1 MNLSKRIQDMQESPI
16 RKLVPIAQKAK
27 KEGRKVYHLNIG
39 QPDIPTPPAFFEAVK
54 NFDAKVL
61 EYSFSQGS
69 PDLIRAMLPYYASF
83 GMNFEER
90 DILVTNGGSEAIL
103 FALIAVA
110 DPGDEVLVPEPFYT
124 NYNGFATPVG
134 VKVVP
139 ITTTAEEGFALTSK
153 DRIVSRITPRTR
165 AILLSN
171 PGNPTGAVYSAEEVR
186 MVADIAKE
194 HNLYIIADEVYRE
207 FIYDGLSYT
216 SFGTMKDV
224 EDRVIIVDSISK
236 RYSACGARI
245 GCLASKNQA
254 FIANVL
260 KLCQGRLCVPTLEQV
275 GAMELYK
282 VDKSYFKEVNDEYTK
297 RRDIVHAALEE
308 IPGVVCKKPRGAF
321 YVIAKLPVD
330 NAEDFV
336 VWMLEHFSVDGE
348 TVMMAPAEGFYA
360 TPGLGRDEVRIAY
373 VLNEH
378 DLRKAMAIL
387 KAGVAEYP
395 AAKKQGASS
404 ESCCCCGGKN

>member
-282 VDKSYFKEVNDEYTK
+282 VDKSYFKEVND
-297 RRDIVHAALEE
+297 
-308 IPGVVCKKPRGAF
+308 
-321 YVIAKLPVD
+321 
-330 NAEDFV
+330 
-336 VWMLEHFSVDGE
+336 
-348 TVMMAPAEGFYA
+348 
-360 TPGLGRDEVRIAY
+360 
-373 VLNEH
+373 
-378 DLRKAMAIL
+378 
-387 KAGVAEYP
+387 
-395 AAKKQGASS
+395 
-404 ESCCCCGGKN
+404 

>member
-1 MNLSKRIQDMQESPI
+1 MNLSKRIQEMQESPI

-54 NFDAKVL
+54 HFDAKVL

-69 PDLIRAMLPYYASF
+69 PDLIRAMLPYYATF
-83 GMNFEER
+83 GMHFEER
-90 DILVTNGGSEAIL
+90 DILVTNGGSEALL

-110 DPGDEVLVPEPFYT
+110 DPGEEVLVPEPFYT
-124 NYNGFATPVG
+124 NYNGFAKPVG
-134 VKVVP
+134 VTVVP
-139 ITTTAEEGFALTSK
+139 ITTKAEEGFALTSK
-153 DRIVSRITPRTR
+153 EQIVARITPRTR

-171 PGNPTGAVYSAEEVR
+171 PGNPTGAVYTAEEVR
-186 MVADIAKE
+186 MIADIAKE

-207 FIYDGLSYT
+207 FVYDGLAYT
-216 SFGTMKDV
+216 SFGTLKDV
-224 EDRVIIVDSISK
+224 EDRVVIVDSISK

-297 RRDIVHAALEE
+297 RRDIVHAGLND

-321 YVIAKLPVD
+321 YCIAKLPVE

-336 VWMLEHFSVDGE
+336 IWMLEHFAVDGE

-387 KAGVAEYP
+387 KAGVAEYT
-395 AAKKQGASS
+395 ATKKQAASS
-404 ESCCCCGGKN
+404 GRCCCCGGN